1 MWTDCQS
8 DTIQKRPS
16 NMEIKNY
23 SQGKKKSFNFTMNLY
38 YVYPFLYF
46 ETPCFSSAVIVSIKL
61 I

>member
-23 SQGKKKSFNFTMNLY
+23 SQGYLMAFNNEQNKPFYN
-38 YVYPFLYF
+38 VYIFIKPYK
-46 ETPCFSSAVIVSIKL
+46 IVSYEIKK
-61 I
+61 